1 MMADTQQGGENP
13 QDEEVDLFMEIL
25 RKEMGDDFE
34 LNPDEKKDFEPFIVV
49 DSREPMPMVTELRN
63 LGAHVI
69 ITTLDAGDYL
79 LSSATGVERK
89 EGSDF
94 YSSLT
99 SGSNQTNV
107 FQELMRLRDSVEKP
121 MLVLE
126 DFRKMFRGPEQMLSS
141 LYGALVFIATR
152 MVIPILPTRNK
163 AETALALYRIA
174 KQQQCNLQMQA
185 IARRAP
191 KTMSTK
197 ERQAFFIE
205 GLLNVGPTKAAKIL
219 EEFKSPMNFIKAL
232 MNTEILYTKTGNP
245 KGIDGDLKKLKG
257 FGWKFVKENKDLLL
271 SEDEDE

>member
-1 MMADTQQGGENP
+1 MTIMQL
-13 QDEEVDLFMEIL
+13 EEDNCVEEEETDLFMEIL
-25 RKEMGDDFE
+25 RNEMGADFE
-34 LNPDEKKDFEPFIVV
+34 LNPGEKKDFEPYIIV
-49 DSREPMPMVTELRN
+49 DSREPSAMAKELRK
-63 LGAHVI
+63 LGANVI
-69 ITTLDAGDYL
+69 TATLDAGDYL
-79 LSSATGVERK
+79 VSSATGVERK

-99 SGSNQTNV
+99 SGSNQSNV

-121 MLVLE
+121 MLILE

-141 LYGALVFIATR
+141 LYGALVSIATR

-163 AETALALYRIA
+163 AESALALYRIG
-174 KQQQCNLQMQA
+174 KQQQCNLQMTA

-191 KTMSTK
+191 KTMSNR

-205 GLLNVGPTKAAKIL
+205 GLVNVGPTKAERIM
-219 EEFKSPMNFIKAL
+219 EEFKSPMSFINAL

-257 FGWKFVKENKDLLL
+257 FGWKFVKENKQLLL
-271 SEDEDE
+271 SEEEED